1 MAYQLRRT
9 ALAVRAGALVAA
21 IAALLSWAAGPPSH
35 TWRALVAAIETT
47 RVTPDFDQ
55 LVGNSA
61 ALAAW
66 VGLGWFG
73 VAVFLEVASELPGAG
88 GRGFAAVA
96 AKTSPMLIRRIV
108 QAAIGVS
115 VLAGPLTAGSAFAAG
130 PSTNTSTSTQVDRP
144 NALTQAPGDSSLL
157 PLTLDRPVTAF
168 VTPTSTAAPTFAALP
183 TFVAPPPPAAMPTLT
198 GSAAI
203 VTGVAHRDSANRDDR
218 SADGYVVRRGDTLW
232 DIAARHLGPGATAVD
247 ISRAWPAWYDAN
259 RGVIGPDPGVI
270 RPGELLSPP
279 SASTSPASTR

>member
-1 MAYQLRRT
+1 MTHQPRRG
-9 ALAVRAGALVAA
+9 ALAVRAGVLVAP
-21 IAALLSWAAGPPSH
+21 IAALLDWAAGPPSD
-35 TWRALVAAIETT
+35 TWRALASAVEAS

-55 LVGNSA
+55 LLGSSA

-66 VGLGWFG
+66 VGLGWLS
-73 VAVFLEVASELPGAG
+73 VAVFLEVASVLPGAA

-115 VLAGPLTAGSAFAAG
+115 VLAGPLTAGSALAAG

-144 NALTQAPGDSSLL
+144 NALTPAPADASLV
-157 PLTLDRPVTAF
+157 PLTLDRPATA
-168 VTPTSTAAPTFAALP
+168 
-183 TFVAPPPPAAMPTLT
+183 FVAPPPAATRTFT

-203 VTGVAHRDSANRDDR
+203 VTGVAHRGSGDRDDR
-218 SADGYVVRRGDTLW
+218 STAGYVVRRGDTLW
-232 DIAARHLGPGATAVD
+232 DIAARHLGPSATAVD

-259 RGVIGPDPGVI
+259 RAVIGPDPGVI
-270 RPGELLSPP
+270 RPGELLSAP
-279 SASTSPASTR
+279 SASMPPASSR